1 MGRLYSAA
9 AICALIIS
17 AVPVVA
23 AAQANINTSR
33 SNSKGVAA
41 PGGGAVSTDGSAQGQ
56 PAEKA
61 NHNTARSN
69 KNTVAAPADLP
80 GPAGAESAAQPI
92 GKKGH
97 DHYQNRSDAAA
108 AAAAA
113 GPDGSAVLP
122 EGAGAASTTVPKQ
135 TQGATF
141 GEKVNAG
148 LQASGSAVTQSP
160 AAEGGAGECKAPA
173 EAKQAAAPAL
183 SKSGQPKAS
192 GMVTAANG
200 KPDECNGPAR

>member
-1 MGRLYSAA
+1 M
-9 AICALIIS
+9 
-17 AVPVVA
+17 
-23 AAQANINTSR
+23 
-33 SNSKGVAA
+33 
-41 PGGGAVSTDGSAQGQ
+41 STDGSAQGQ

-122 EGAGAASTTVPKQ
+122 EGAGAASTGQARGCKLSDPNHTDAHTTRVNGVVSSGAVQYWTVHTAEMLSSAPRCSMMVALL
-135 TQGATF
+135 GAENS
-141 GEKVNAG
+141 GE
-148 LQASGSAVTQSP
+148 
-160 AAEGGAGECKAPA
+160 
-173 EAKQAAAPAL
+173 
-183 SKSGQPKAS
+183 
-192 GMVTAANG
+192 
-200 KPDECNGPAR
+200 